1 MRCFSTRAM
10 KSAGVY
16 RASADLAKWG
26 FAEMKFSGWQWRF
39 VKLQRPPPEIRIF
52 LPARS
57 ARSRTA
63 TRRPRLPASI
73 AQRSPAA
80 PAPSTTA
87 SNLWTA
93 LWGNG
98 ASRSSPV
105 IITSLTGPK
114 PAHIAIK
121 LSPGSPRVRRR
132 AIQFHKVCYDA
143 DRFCRLDIPASPC
156 DSEDVNSFAD
166 GIVPGNTNF
175 EVRSA
180 GPDCS
185 D

>member
-1 MRCFSTRAM
+1 MGQWSLAF
-10 KSAGVY
+10 V
-16 RASADLAKWG
+16 ASDHHITYWPKASSHRYQI
-26 FAEMKFSGWQWRF
+26 E
-39 VKLQRPPPEIRIF
+39 
-52 LPARS
+52 PA
-57 ARSRTA
+57 
-63 TRRPRLPASI
+63 L
-73 AQRSPAA
+73 
-80 PAPSTTA
+80 
-87 SNLWTA
+87 
-93 LWGNG
+93 
-98 ASRSSPV
+98 
-105 IITSLTGPK
+105 
-114 PAHIAIK
+114 
-121 LSPGSPRVRRR
+121 PRVRRR

>member
-16 RASADLAKWG
+16 RASADLAKCG
-26 FAEMKFSGWQWRF
+26 FAERKFSGWQYRL
-39 VKLQRPPPEIRIF
+39 VKLQRPPPDIRIF

-63 TRRPRLPASI
+63 TRRPRLPASM

-80 PAPSTTA
+80 PAPTTTTA
-87 SNLWTA
+87 NLWTTVC
-93 LWGNG
+93 GNR
-98 ASRSSPV
+98 ASGVPQA
-105 IITSLTGPK
+105 IITSLAGAK
-114 PAHIAIK
+114 PAHVVIKSSRWSPCKRPGNPIAQVVYEPDK
-121 LSPGSPRVRRR
+121 
-132 AIQFHKVCYDA
+132 
-143 DRFCRLDIPASPC
+143 FCRLDFPASPC
-156 DSEDVNSFAD
+156 ESEDVNSFAD
-166 GIVPGNTNF
+166 GIVPGTTNL

>member
-1 MRCFSTRAM
+1 
-10 KSAGVY
+10 
-16 RASADLAKWG
+16 
-26 FAEMKFSGWQWRF
+26 MKFSGRQCRL

-57 ARSRTA
+57 ERSRTA
-63 TRRPRLPASI
+63 TWRPRLPASI
-73 AQRSPAA
+73 AQKSPAA
-80 PAPSTTA
+80 HAPSTTA

-93 LWGNG
+93 VWGNG

-121 LSPGSPRVRRR
+121 SSPGSPRVRRR

-143 DRFCRLDIPASPC
+143 DRFCRLDFPAGPC
-156 DSEDVNSFAD
+156 DSENVDSFAD
-166 GIVPGNTNF
+166 GIAPGDPNF

>member
-1 MRCFSTRAM
+1 MRCFSTRVM

-16 RASADLAKWG
+16 RASADFGKCT
-26 FAEMKFSGWQWRF
+26 FAEVKFSDWQRML

-80 PAPSTTA
+80 PAPRTTA

-93 LWGNG
+93 EWGNG

-114 PAHIAIK
+114 PAHIVIK
-121 LSPGSPRVRRR
+121 PSPRFPAYAAERSNSTKFAMTRIDFVDWTFWRVP
-132 AIQFHKVCYDA
+132 ATLWL
-143 DRFCRLDIPASPC
+143 RF
-156 DSEDVNSFAD
+156 SEL
-166 GIVPGNTNF
+166 NTENA
-175 EVRSA
+175 EKGHR
-180 GPDCS
+180 DH
-185 D
+185 